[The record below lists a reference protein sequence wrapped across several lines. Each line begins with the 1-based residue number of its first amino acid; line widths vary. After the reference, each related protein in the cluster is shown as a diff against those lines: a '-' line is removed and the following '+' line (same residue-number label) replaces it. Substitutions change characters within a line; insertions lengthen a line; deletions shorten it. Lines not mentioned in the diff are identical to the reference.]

1 MGSLESPGH
10 FLLSSLNS
18 VCTEESL
25 GLRGSLWAHR
35 KLFQLASQ
43 GFELGKEKGFAEEKR
58 WAPGSAS
65 DRALVFAF
73 AGVCHLV
80 PTQQEEDR
88 VPPEPMWRSASLSVE
103 AVCFHPS
110 RQR

>member
-1 MGSLESPGH
+1 M
-10 FLLSSLNS
+10 
-18 VCTEESL
+18 
-25 GLRGSLWAHR
+25 WAHR

-43 GFELGKEKGFAEEKR
+43 SFELGKEKGFAEEKR

-80 PTQQEEDR
+80 PTQHKEDR
-88 VPPEPMWRSASLSVE
+88 VPPEPVWRSASLRVE
-103 AVCFHPS
+103 AVRFHHS
-110 RQR
+110 HQR